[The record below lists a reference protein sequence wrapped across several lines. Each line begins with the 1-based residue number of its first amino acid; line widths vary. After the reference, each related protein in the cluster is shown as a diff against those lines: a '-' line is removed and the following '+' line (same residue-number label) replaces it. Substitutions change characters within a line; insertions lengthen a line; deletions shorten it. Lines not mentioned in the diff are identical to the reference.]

1 MLGTKTD
8 KKNIELIKLVA
19 QLRDHIDIHRII
31 GLNVDSLQ
39 NSDISNAFIGYLQ
52 KAAQESLAIYF
63 CKIFESSTRNELNS
77 IPGIIDSLPPT
88 AFALGQ
94 RTALVAFGKKY
105 GNDTERT
112 EAKSHLKKTFGL
124 FCDIHSG
131 TLDRLKEFRD
141 TIGAHSDSKANLDSL
156 PSHAEF
162 ETLYSFA
169 VEFYGLVSRFII
181 SAGPAM
187 VPRQAGKGLVKLME
201 SMGVKAPKFDFDAD
215 E

>member
-8 KKNIELIKLVA
+8 KKNIEIIKLVA

-52 KAAQESLAIYF
+52 KAAQESLPQTVLAL
-63 CKIFESSTRNELNS
+63 EQRA
-77 IPGIIDSLPPT
+77 
-88 AFALGQ
+88 AFF
-94 RTALVAFGKKY
+94 AFGKKY
-105 GNDTERT
+105 GNDVEPT
-112 EAKSHLKKTFGL
+112 EAKSHLKVTFGL
-124 FCDIHSG
+124 FCGVHFSA
-131 TLDRLKEFRD
+131 LDRLKEFRD
-141 TIGAHSDSKANLDSL
+141 TIGAHSDSKGAIDSL

-169 VEFYGLVSRFII
+169 ADFYELVSR
-181 SAGPAM
+181 SLLNAGPAM

-201 SMGVKAPKFDFDAD
+201 SMGVKAPKFDFEAD

>member
-31 GLNVDSLQ
+31 GLNVESLR

-77 IPGIIDSLPPT
+77 IHGIIDSLPPT
-88 AFALGQ
+88 ALALGQ
-94 RTALVAFGKKY
+94 RSAFLAFGKKH
-105 GNDTERT
+105 GNHTEPT
-112 EAKSHLKKTFGL
+112 DAKSHLRGTFGL
-124 FCDIHSG
+124 FCVNHFG

-141 TIGAHSDSKANLDSL
+141 TIGAHSDSKATLDSL

-169 VEFYGLVSRFII
+169 ANFYGLVSRFVIK
-181 SAGPAM
+181 AGPTI
-187 VPRQAGKGLVKLME
+187 VPRRAGKGLVKLTE
-201 SMGVKAPKFDFDAD
+201 SMDIKGPKFDFEAD